1 MNVLITSTTFIPSVI
16 LCGHCQM
23 DYLEKLDELKYRFII
38 SHFTKKEDV
47 EWADIII
54 FLRSDS
60 DIDAYISRIA
70 KKAGKH
76 LVYVMDDDLLN
87 VPSYLSSA
95 PYYSL
100 PSTKKNIKTIMS
112 NCNTFLTPSRVLL
125 EKYGKLFKRS
135 FLIDEPSLNIIDKK
149 EKNEKLKIGFAGSI
163 DRSEDIQK
171 ILKEAIEIIH
181 DKYKDQVQI
190 EFMGAKPDFV
200 DELGLTHLPYQD
212 GYDAYTAFMSRC
224 NWDIGLAPMPS
235 SEFHRCKY
243 INKYVE
249 YSSFGIVGIYSNV
262 EPYIYGITD
271 KNNGLLVENNTK
283 DWVDAISLL
292 IEDNGLRNKISEN
305 CLNIAKNEYSLNK
318 LAYDYLEKIKI
329 DYKPIDRVTIPSLE
343 PAKAVMFVK
352 RLYRKITEQ
361 GLSFP
366 KWLYK
371 KLEKKFNDWKNEKDN
386 IRKLNDLKTFA
397 LNNNTMC
404 VIAPFFENKT
414 DEYSLRVKKMDDYYN
429 NYHKIYLSGEDR
441 LCEVPEVAKIDDNHT
456 FVLFNSYDINQ
467 VNSILELVQN
477 SKNCLI
483 HSVVR
488 FLREKISNDMFKLFD
503 LQNVN
508 VIWDTHG
515 NVPEQYHEQKNYHI
529 EMVTNEIE
537 KVFFDKSDLIVCE
550 NDDVKDI
557 LIKKYKKE
565 QEFLIYK

>member
-60 DIDAYISRIA
+60 DIDAYISKIA

>member
-60 DIDAYISRIA
+60 DIDSYISRIA

-76 LVYVMDDDLLN
+76 LIYVMDDDLLN

-125 EKYGKLFKRS
+125 EKYGKSFKRC

-149 EKNEKLKIGFAGSI
+149 EKNEKIKIGFAGSI

-292 IEDNGLRNKISEN
+292 IEDNDLRNKISEN

-329 DYKPIDRVTIPSLE
+329 DYKAIDRVTIPSLE

-352 RLYRKITEQ
+352 RLYRKIAEQ

-366 KWLYK
+366 KWLYEK
-371 KLEKKFNDWKNEKDN
+371 ADKKFCDWKNKKDN
-386 IRKLNDLKTFA
+386 IKKLNNLKSFA
-397 LNNNTMC
+397 LDNNTMC

-414 DEYSLRVKKMDDYYN
+414 DEYSLRVKEMDNYYN
-429 NYHKIYLSGEDR
+429 NYHKIYISGEDR
-441 LCEVPEVAKIDDNHT
+441 LCETPEVTKIDDNHT

-483 HSVVR
+483 HSIVR
-488 FLREKISNDMFKLFD
+488 FLREKISNDMYKLFD

-537 KVFFDKSDLIVCE
+537 KVFFDKSDLVVCE
-550 NDDVKDI
+550 NDDVKNI

-565 QEFLIYK
+565 QKFLIYK